1 MSNNTEIYT
10 IKLKDVNFMAGMKHA
25 QDEADKTKAK
35 VSGIGGAMKIVGGI
49 MAGVSVFA
57 LGNSVVDTLAKF
69 EKFEAVLTNTFGDNS
84 TAKKA
89 LADITKF
96 AKDTP
101 FEVDELSTAYV
112 KLANRGI
119 VPTMGMMRQMG
130 DVASSTGKGFDQ
142 LAEAIL
148 DASTGEFE
156 RLKEFGIQGH
166 KHGEMIT
173 MSFKGVKT
181 EVANNEKAM
190 TEYISSLGDLNGVMG
205 ASDAIMKTTG
215 GGLSNMKDTI
225 TALYLN
231 IGENLRPQIAGTIS
245 GLTSAVTAIG
255 SFVSWTV
262 SGTTGARVFATVIGV
277 VAGGLLTYGAITSA
291 LAIKTG
297 VLTAYQWL
305 LNTAMTANP
314 IGIVIVAVGALV
326 AGIVIAYQQFDT
338 FRAVVDGAWAS
349 LKTVGNNIKT
359 TFTDIPNL
367 VIKAFMQIPSA
378 IMSAFSGVGKLF
390 SAIFSGDFKAVP
402 AIMANLG
409 KDILK
414 SNPLTGF
421 GVNVAESLTKGA
433 GDAYGK
439 AYDETMSKAEKDK
452 AKLKGE
458 KGKKAGSKI
467 QVPALAGAG
476 SGKGLDAGISEVR
489 SSAPKNFYISIGNL
503 VKDLNINT
511 TNLTEG
517 SAKLKEEITKLLL
530 TAVND
535 MQIISE

>member
-1 MSNNTEIYT
+1 MSNNTEVYT
-10 IKLKDVNFMAGMKHA
+10 IRLNDVNFLAGMRRA
-25 QDEADKTKAK
+25 QDEAENTSRR
-35 VSGIGGAMKIVGGI
+35 VGGIGSAMKLVGGI
-49 MAGVSVFA
+49 MAGVSVGA
-57 LGNSVVDTLAKF
+57 LGVSVVETLAKF
-69 EKFEAVLTNTFGDNS
+69 EKFEAVLTNTFGDSS

-89 LADITKF
+89 LSDITKF
-96 AKDTP
+96 AKETP
-101 FEVDELSTAYV
+101 FEVDELTGAYV
-112 KLANRGI
+112 KLANRG
-119 VPTMGMMRQMG
+119 VAPTMEQMAKMG

-142 LAEAIL
+142 LAEAVL

-156 RLKEFGIQGH
+156 RLKEFGITAK
-166 KHGEMIT
+166 KHGDQVRF
-173 MSFKGVKT
+173 SFKGIST
-181 EVANNEKAM
+181 EVGFSDKAI
-190 TEYISSLGDLNGVMG
+190 TEYIQGLGDMNGVLG

-215 GGLSNMKDTI
+215 GGISNMKDTI

-231 IGENLRPQIAGTIS
+231 IGENLKPAITAVIS
-245 GLTSAVTAIG
+245 GLTSAITAIS
-255 SFVSWTV
+255 SFVSFLG
-262 SGTTGARVFATVIGV
+262 SGSTGAKAFGVVMGVIGG
-277 VAGGLLTYGAITSA
+277 ALLTYGIITTG

-297 VLTAYQWL
+297 VLTVAQLL

-314 IGIVIVAVGALV
+314 IGIVIVAVGALIGALV
-326 AGIVIAYQQFDT
+326 MAYNTFDT
-338 FRAVVDGAWAS
+338 FRAVVNGAWS
-349 LKTVGNNIKT
+349 VLKTIGSNIAS
-359 TFTDIPNL
+359 TFTNIPDL
-367 VIKAFMQIPSA
+367 IIKAFMQVPAA

-414 SNPLTGF
+414 TNPLTGF

-433 GDAYGK
+433 GEAYGK
-439 AYDETMSKAEKDK
+439 AYDETMAKAEKDK
-452 AKLKGE
+452 ASLKT
-458 KGKKAGSKI
+458 GKSKA
-467 QVPALAGAG
+467 AGAKLNVPVVG
-476 SGKGLDAGISEVR
+476 KAGKGLDAGISEVR

-535 MQIISE
+535 MQIISG